1 MPPKRGRTI
10 KQLTGVRRV
19 LLGTLYNKC
28 ANPATFGLA
37 TEADLRKQAEKL
49 RNTGCLDC
57 SVDELTQTL
66 IDVCELKEANQ
77 AQASNM
83 LDQFKLTK
91 TVNYK
96 GLPSCFHAGRG
107 EECMAEE
114 FGEELGYDVC
124 VVCSKPMLKEGH
136 QQDVQAKYEELMLSS
151 PDALANLPRDVY
163 LNVLL
168 PYVYDQT
175 YSYYSDLL
183 TLPCG
188 HTTHTRCH
196 NVYQNQL
203 HDTIPCRDSQG
214 HQLSKI
220 NRLSVTCPECQQE
233 SQLSGVLFEGLQ
245 NNELIASELNRDIR
259 DLSYLKGEEFEPY
272 TNDLNDLVLKLT
284 RLTRVDS
291 RLFDEVTMRYQQIIP
306 VLVHEFER
314 IYMLHMRCELGLL
327 PCSGRLRAA
336 HNAQLGLRDGRS
348 RKLVEDPNPGNCSYK
363 GPTVEDVR
371 RLGLLGTNLTKA
383 YAEATGKT
391 VDDVIVESYNNISS
405 YFLSVLQLVQQGTI
419 KVSDTLP
426 PGTEPSSSQIE
437 IAKALFKVPEARRML

>member
-66 IDVCELKEANQ
+66 IDVCELKEATS

-96 GLPSCFHAGRG
+96 GLPSCFQAGRG
-107 EECMAEE
+107 EECMTDE

-196 NVYQNQL
+196 NLYQNQPYN
-203 HDTIPCRDSQG
+203 TSRCIDSQG
-214 HQLSKI
+214 HEVSKTAY
-220 NRLSVTCPECQQE
+220 LSVTCPECQQV

-245 NNELIASELNRDIR
+245 NNKLICSALNRYIG
-259 DLSYLKGEEFEPY
+259 DLRYINSEEFEPY
-272 TNDLNDLVLKLT
+272 TNDLDGLVLIN
-284 RLTRVDS
+284 TRVDS
-291 RLFDEVTMRYQQIIP
+291 RLFDDVTIRYEQIIP

-336 HNAQLGLRDGRS
+336 HNAQLGLTRGT
-348 RKLVEDPNPGNCSYK
+348 RKEVEDPNPSNCSYK
-363 GPTVEDVR
+363 GPTVEDVK
-371 RLGLLGTNLTKA
+371 RLGLLGTKLTKA

-405 YFLSVLQLVQQGTI
+405 YFLFVLQLVQQGTI

-426 PGTEPSSSQIE
+426 PGTDPSSSPLE
-437 IAKALFKVPEARRML
+437 IAKALFKVPEARRTL